1 MKANILNELERELKT
16 RKERDKKND
25 VLGQVTGLLEYEG
38 EKDIRMLRD
47 IAPNS
52 TLCQS
57 ESERAAIMELER
69 KEEYLNGRVFT
80 YDQIITLGAKYRLK
94 FLPTERYKSY
104 IDPGVIPEIRDLQR
118 AKDVQR
124 KKDQAV
130 KRNMTLDEYEASGQ
144 HTEFQFDAHELKNN
158 FFILAPG
165 SMFKTEKT
173 KAFSIKPKDPIMFYR
188 EDGTHY
194 RLIKKWGNDFSVF
207 RRLLGFVT
215 KSWAT
220 YVFYLYTLP
229 YITITLALSI
239 SFSANYLWMLMV
251 LVVVGIWRLATGDD
265 LYLDKDFA
273 GDRHVTSTKSFHI

>member
-25 VLGQVTGLLEYEG
+25 VLGQVAGLLEYEG
-38 EKDIRMLRD
+38 EKDVRMLRD

-69 KEEYLNGRVFT
+69 KEEYLNGKVFT
-80 YDQIITLGAKYRLK
+80 YDQIIALGAKYRLK
-94 FLPTERYKSY
+94 FLPTEHYKSY

-118 AKDVQR
+118 AKDAQR
-124 KKDQAV
+124 KKDQAAR
-130 KRNMTLDEYEASGQ
+130 RNMTLEDYDASGQ

-165 SMFKTEKT
+165 SMFKTERT

-188 EDGTHY
+188 EDDTHY

-207 RRLLGFVT
+207 RRILGFVT
-215 KSWAT
+215 KSWAN
-220 YVFYLYTLP
+220 YIFYLYVLP
-229 YITITLALSI
+229 YVTITSALSI
-239 SFSANYLWMLMV
+239 WVSVHYLWMLSAILV
-251 LVVVGIWRLATGDD
+251 LGIWRLAMGDD
-265 LYLDKDFA
+265 LDLSNKFT
-273 GDRHVTSTKSFHI
+273 GKKHVTSTKSFHI